1 VSSDWRRHF
10 DENRSVWLA
19 GKEPYHPCPPLA
31 ADRSADVVILGGGFT
46 GMATA
51 YHLSR
56 RFPEKGMV
64 LLEAREIGNG
74 ASGRNGGQMLN
85 WVNGFDP
92 STPEEAKRIYDAT
105 REGIESI
112 LGIVAEHRLPV
123 PLTNAG
129 HYEIFTTPRAADA
142 GQELLAQLQ
151 GSGVPLRF
159 VCGRDLG
166 AAIDLEGVEGAIFD
180 PGSGTLDGLAYL
192 RSLRPVLEK
201 QGVSIFEGTPAVRLR
216 EGRTLEVETP
226 GGSVRAAAAV
236 LATNA
241 YTRELG
247 YFRSALIPLH
257 SHVIATGPRPPEEW
271 ASRGWKKG
279 ASFID
284 DRSRISYG
292 TLTPDGRVLF
302 GGGSNSAYQYL
313 FGNRTHS
320 PGPSDAS
327 VESMR
332 RQLLRYL
339 PRLEGVPIT
348 HRWSGPVALTLSRLP
363 AIGVRGAHRNLYFAL
378 GYSGHG
384 ITLANL
390 AGKILSDLYA
400 GSEERWQG
408 LPFYERKPRFIPP
421 EPLRFLGYQGYT
433 RLTGRSPRIRER
445 AERTDRTVSLR

>member
-1 VSSDWRRHF
+1 VRSDWRRHF
-10 DENRSVWLA
+10 DENRSAWLA
-19 GKEPYHPCPPLA
+19 GKEPYEPAPRFA
-31 ADRSADVVILGGGFT
+31 ADRSADVVIIGGGFT

-56 RFPEKGMV
+56 RFPEKDIV
-64 LLEAREIGNG
+64 LIEAREIGNG

-85 WVNGFDP
+85 WVNGLDP
-92 STPEEAKRIYDAT
+92 STPEEAKRIYEAT

-112 LGIVAEHRLPV
+112 LTIVAEHRLSV
-123 PLTNAG
+123 PLTSAG
-129 HYEIFTTPRAADA
+129 HFEVFTAARAADA
-142 GQELLAQLQ
+142 SEEALERLKG
-151 GSGVPLRF
+151 GGIPLRF
-159 VCGRDLG
+159 VRGRELHE
-166 AAIDLEGVEGAIFD
+166 AIDLEGVEGAIFD

-201 QGVSIFEGTPAVRLR
+201 QGVRIFEGTPALRVR
-216 EGRTLEVETP
+216 EGREIEVETP
-226 GGSVRAAAAV
+226 GGCVRAPSAV

-241 YTRELG
+241 YTPRLG
-247 YFRSALIPLH
+247 YFRSALVPLH
-257 SHVIATGPRPPEEW
+257 SHALATAPRPPEEW

-313 FGNRTHS
+313 FGNRTRS
-320 PGPSDAS
+320 SGPSEAS
-327 VESMR
+327 VENMR
-332 RQLLRYL
+332 LQLLRYL

-363 AIGVRGAHRNLYFAL
+363 AIGVRGAHRNLFFAL

-390 AGKILSDLYA
+390 AGKILTDLYA
-400 GSEERWQG
+400 GSDERWRG
-408 LPFYERKPRFIPP
+408 LPFYGRKPRYIPP

-433 RLTGRSPRIRER
+433 RLTGRSPRIREQGG
-445 AERTDRTVSLR
+445 TY